1 MPTYGRDEGK
11 AVSSGGLAI
20 EPILGGDLSPVHSH
34 HDTQECSIAG
44 TDRDDF
50 GHCSFGVHIRL
61 QLRQCVAGIGSSANA
76 VSVVHLCVCVLHR
89 GGLLLHV
96 PQGTVVMLA
105 SAWRVLLG
113 IAFFGPATRATR
125 IAQFSIYSL

>member
-1 MPTYGRDEGK
+1 MVRNSTLRQQPGCSRDCQP
-11 AVSSGGLAI
+11 SYS
-20 EPILGGDLSPVHSH
+20 D

-113 IAFFGPATRATR
+113 IAVFGPAMSATR
-125 IAQFSIYSL
+125 IAQLSIYSL